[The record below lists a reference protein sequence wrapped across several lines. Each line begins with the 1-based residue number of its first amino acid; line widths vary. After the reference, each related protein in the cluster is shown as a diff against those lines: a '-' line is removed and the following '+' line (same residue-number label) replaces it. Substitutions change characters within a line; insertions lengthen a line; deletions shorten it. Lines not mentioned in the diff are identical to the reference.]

1 MSKWSLFTVF
11 VCASVLSSTMPSTL
25 SGQWAPAGAP
35 QPQYPQSQY
44 PQQGGPYPQS
54 QYPAQYPPVQNQQP
68 LPQQAPQNPDPSD
81 LQHGAARVSVAQG
94 DVNIRRGDNGQYTG
108 AVVNAPI
115 TGRDHLET
123 SGGSRAEVELDAVT
137 LLRLAPNTDAGFAD
151 LEYHRAQ
158 IQLGLGTI
166 IFRVLQP
173 SPTQVEIDTP
183 SVGFRALAPGEYR
196 ISVYDNGTSQ
206 ISVHSGQAEILSP
219 RGSERLDAGRSVL
232 VRGDANNPEMQD
244 VADVPRDQFDDWSAG
259 RDQELAASRSTQ
271 YVNTDVQGA
280 SDLDHY
286 GNWVPSPEYGQVW
299 QPQGVPQ
306 DWSPYSNGEWA
317 YTDYYG
323 WAWIDAAPWGWAP
336 YHYGRWF
343 YNTGYGWCWWP
354 GSRLYPAY
362 YSPALVGFYG
372 LGRGIG
378 IGVGVG
384 LEGLA
389 WVALAPFELFH
400 PWWGV
405 HAGFGFGGG
414 FGFARGP
421 GFAGYRNAAF
431 RGGVL
436 VASMNSFAGVR
447 QRFGAATHSQIV
459 SATAISGRLPVSNIR
474 AGMSY
479 SSRAAVPNA
488 RFASVQSRSFFNS
501 SRQAASSGSYR
512 SFASHA
518 APSASASGG
527 WQHFGNPGTSAPRA
541 SFQSSESS
549 GWHSFGEPAAPRAA
563 APSYQQPRSYQPRYN
578 YSSPQQ
584 PRGNNSA
591 PRQSAPRT
599 SAPPASHGSGG
610 GSSSHASSGG
620 HSSGGGGGHHRR

>member
-1 MSKWSLFTVF
+1 MSKWSPFTLF
-11 VCASVLSSTMPSTL
+11 VCASVLSSTL
-25 SGQWAPAGAP
+25 FGQWAPAGAP
-35 QPQYPQSQY
+35 QGQYPQSQY
-44 PQQGGPYPQS
+44 PQQDG
-54 QYPAQYPPVQNQQP
+54 QYPPVQTQQP
-68 LPQQAPQNPDPSD
+68 MPQQGAENPDPSD

-137 LLRLAPNTDAGFAD
+137 LVRLAPNTDAGFAD
-151 LEYHRAQ
+151 LQYHRAQ

-166 IFRVLQP
+166 IFRVLQA

-183 SVGFRALAPGEYR
+183 SVGFRALGPGDYR

-206 ISVHSGQAEILSP
+206 ISVRSGQAEILSP
-219 RGSERLDAGRSVL
+219 HGSERLDAGRSVM

-259 RDQELAASRSTQ
+259 RDQELAASQSTQ
-271 YVNTDVQGA
+271 YLNTDVQGA

-286 GNWVPSPEYGQVW
+286 GNWVPSADYGQVW

-306 DWSPYSNGEWA
+306 DWSPYSNGQWA

-323 WAWIDAAPWGWAP
+323 WSWIDAAPWGWAP

-343 YNTGYGWCWWP
+343 YNTGRGWCWWP
-354 GSRLYPAY
+354 GERLHPAY

-378 IGVGVG
+378 IGIG
-384 LEGLA
+384 GLA

-400 PWWGV
+400 PWWGI
-405 HAGFGFGGG
+405 HAGFRGGFGFGFGG
-414 FGFARGP
+414 
-421 GFAGYRNAAF
+421 YRNAGF

-436 VASMNSFAGVR
+436 VASVNSFGGVR
-447 QRFGAATHSQIV
+447 QRFGVASRSQLAG
-459 SATAISGRLPVSNIR
+459 ATAIGGRLPVSNIR

-479 SSRAAVPNA
+479 SSRTVVPNA
-488 RFASVQSRSFFNS
+488 RFASVQSRSFFSS
-501 SRQAASSGSYR
+501 SRQTGGSYR
-512 SFASHA
+512 NFASRA
-518 APSASASGG
+518 TTSAPASGG
-527 WQHFGNPGTSAPRA
+527 WQHFGNPGTSVPRS

-549 GWHSFGEPAAPRAA
+549 GWHSFGQPSAGNSYRAAPRTAG
-563 APSYQQPRSYQPRYN
+563 PSYQQPRSYNFSAPRTYSQPN
-578 YSSPQQ
+578 YQQ
-584 PRGNNSA
+584 PRGNTPA
-591 PRQSAPRT
+591 PRQTAPRT
-599 SAPPASHGSGG
+599 SAPSAP
-610 GSSSHASSGG
+610 
-620 HSSGGGGGHHRR
+620 HSSGGGGGHGSSGGGHASGGGGGGHHGR